1 MSARHHPT
9 VMTGISLLLPITLS
23 TMAIVLLAP
32 VLPRMLDE
40 FGKMANADY
49 LVPLL
54 LTVQAACITVFSPF
68 AGMLGDYFGR
78 RRLLLWAFLAYA
90 VVGVAPVF
98 LHDFW
103 AIMASRV
110 GVGIAEALIATA
122 CGLGIAILSL
132 IPLNVFTRKVARL
145 QFELETAATNVELMM
160 GANKTK

>member
-9 VMTGISLLLPITLS
+9 MMTGISLLLPITLS

-103 AIMASRV
+103 AIMASR
-110 GVGIAEALIATA
+110 GSRKAPGSCSMRSRPTATTPPLISTCMPGSSRPPRSRQLRAFCMNLA
-122 CGLGIAILSL
+122 
-132 IPLNVFTRKVARL
+132 
-145 QFELETAATNVELMM
+145 
-160 GANKTK
+160 